1 MLASVEHHERREKG
15 TVVRDGVGRVRRPH
29 GRCTH
34 PGVPAYIVCID
45 MRPAFQEAVS
55 AIERDDAASLAALI
69 RAGLD
74 VNTTHSEPEGFNY
87 SPDEIP
93 SLLH

>member
-1 MLASVEHHERREKG
+1 MTK
-15 TVVRDGVGRVRRPH
+15 RVDYGDLTDEARILVLSH
-29 GRCTH
+29 
-34 PGVPAYIVCID
+34 IFCID

-74 VNTTHSEPEGFNY
+74 VNTTHSELEGFDY
-87 SPDEIP
+87 SPEEIP